1 MAKVL
6 LVDDEPDILESVK
19 MLIETMNHE
28 VKVTD
33 DGYEAIKMLKKEK
46 FDLVLLDILMPKISG
61 IVTLEKI
68 REDNKIKNQKVVFLT
83 VATLSQTGKEV
94 VKKLHPDGYITKPI
108 DNIAFKKN
116 IKKLLGD

>member
-6 LVDDEPDILESVK
+6 LVDDEIDILESVK

-28 VKVTD
+28 VKTTD
-33 DGYEAIKMLKKEK
+33 DGNEAIKMLEKEK

-61 IVTLEKI
+61 IATLEKI
-68 REDNKIKNQKVVFLT
+68 RGDKKKKKKKVVFLT

-108 DNIAFKKN
+108 DNVVFKKN
-116 IKKLLGD
+116 LKKLLGE